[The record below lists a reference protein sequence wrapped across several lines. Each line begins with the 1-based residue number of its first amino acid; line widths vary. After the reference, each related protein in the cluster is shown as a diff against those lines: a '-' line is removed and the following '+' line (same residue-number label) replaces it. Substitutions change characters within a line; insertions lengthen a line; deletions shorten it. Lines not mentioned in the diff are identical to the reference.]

1 MDLEKIYKLLLT
13 NDRINVLIALEIVK
27 SQNIPIEG
35 ELKKILWHNVGAG
48 YIDEVLDHNSS
59 TISYDYESNNW
70 DYQKDW
76 RLTWK

>member
-48 YIDEVLDHNSS
+48 YIDEVLDHNSHEVRYLKEN
-59 TISYDYESNNW
+59 TWDYEE
-70 DYQKDW
+70 DW